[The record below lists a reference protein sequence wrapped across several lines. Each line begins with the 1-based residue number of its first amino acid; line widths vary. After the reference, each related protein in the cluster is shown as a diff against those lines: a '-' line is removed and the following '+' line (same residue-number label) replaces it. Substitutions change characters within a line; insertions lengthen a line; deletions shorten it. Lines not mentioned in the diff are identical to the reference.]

1 MRFPFI
7 DNPVEFLPL
16 IIPPKKTTWN
26 SSSHTDA
33 RSHSLFVKASLS
45 LPSSNSQLATME
57 IDCAR
62 ERLCVR
68 ARACVC
74 CWWGGSLLPL

>member
-1 MRFPFI
+1 MWFPFI

-16 IIPPKKTTWN
+16 IIPKKPTWN

-33 RSHSLFVKASLS
+33 HSHSLFVKASLS

-62 ERLCVR
+62 AFVCVR
-68 ARACVC
+68 ASVCVVDEVVA
-74 CWWGGSLLPL
+74 SYLYR